1 MTITA
6 FYLSLT
12 GCLLAFLFIVSV
24 LIFSFTLAMRV
35 WHFYRL
41 NIDPIHGLKKA
52 VSPKQGSILEAYNT
66 QQEIDSVAGLR

>member
-35 WHFYRL
+35 WHFYKL
-41 NIDPIHGLKKA
+41 NIDPIQGLRKPA
-52 VSPKQGSILEAYNT
+52 PKNSVLEQYQH